1 MVTADAGALRRSVIG
16 QFRRPHGV
24 LGRVAGWVMANR
36 PSNRRRNMW
45 TVELLNVRPG
55 DRVLEI
61 GYGPGLAL
69 ADAVD
74 RVGPGTVYG
83 LDHSETMRGVA
94 AARSR
99 RALADGRLR
108 LHVGRVEDLAAGA
121 MSNLD
126 GPFDRIYG
134 INTAMFWSDRAAIFG
149 TLADRLAPGGRI
161 AVTHQ
166 PRTGERTDA
175 AADLAADAIAADMCA
190 AGLADVHIAR
200 LRELSPMAVCVMGH
214 AP

>member
-1 MVTADAGALRRSVIG
+1 MILRSDLPNTG
-16 QFRRPHGV
+16 FFNSP
-24 LGRVAGWVMANR
+24 
-36 PSNRRRNMW
+36 

-69 ADAVD
+69 ADVVN
-74 RVGPGTVYG
+74 RVGPGTVCG

-94 AARSR
+94 AARNR
-99 RALADGRLR
+99 HALADGRLR
-108 LHVGRVEDLAAGA
+108 LYVGRVEDLAAGKV
-121 MSNLD
+121 SGLD

-134 INTAMFWSDRAAIFG
+134 INTAMFWSNRAAIFG
-149 TLADRLAPGGRI
+149 ALAERLAAGGRI

-175 AADLAADAIAADMCA
+175 AAEAAADGIAADMCA
-190 AGLADVHIAR
+190 AGLTDVHIVR
-200 LRELSPMAVCVMGH
+200 LRELSPMAVCTMGH